1 MRNKI
6 IIGASVIII
15 LIGYLFLAHHLIY
28 AKIRSAGLKNPDA
41 AHQYMI
47 NQNLASSTSVIYTA
61 IGDSLTAGVGA
72 EKYEESYPY
81 LLAQKMAAGETKIDL
96 RVQAYPGART
106 SDVIRDLLPLAIKN
120 KPDVVTIL
128 LGVNDIH
135 GFVSKTEFAENYQ
148 EILTRL
154 KTGTKAKIYAVS
166 IPYIGTDQLILPPY
180 DFYFRQQ
187 TIEFNKIIKKL
198 AAADN
203 IEYVDLYTPTE
214 NMYQDHASFSA
225 DFFHPSAKGYGI
237 WANVIYAN
245 LNK

>member
-1 MRNKI
+1 MKNLLI
-6 IIGASVIII
+6 IIASVIVI
-15 LIGYLFLAHHLIY
+15 LIVYLLIAHHLVY
-28 AKIRSAGLKNPDA
+28 AKIGSESLKNPDTT
-41 AHQYMI
+41 HEYMVGKELTA
-47 NQNLASSTSVIYTA
+47 NKALVYTA
-61 IGDSLTAGVGA
+61 VGDSLTAGVGA
-72 EKYEESYPY
+72 DKYEESYPY
-81 LLAQKMAAGETKIDL
+81 LLAQKFAGSNLKIDL

-106 SDVIRDLLPLAIKN
+106 SDVIRDLLELAVN
-120 KPDVVTIL
+120 NQPDVVTVL

-135 GFVSKTEFAENYQ
+135 GFVSQTQFAENYQ

-154 KTGTKAKIYAVS
+154 KTGTKAKIYAIS

-187 TIEFNKIIKKL
+187 TIKFNEIIKKL
-198 AAADN
+198 AAEDN

-237 WANVIYAN
+237 WTDAIYAN
-245 LNK
+245 INK